1 MHRGTTGVIRS
12 IVILRLMNNKT
23 PRKTVKKKDKGF
35 KLFVVRTYVRAKNA
49 QDALR
54 IAKSAKPDDVYV
66 NDDWKEGKIRELADA
81 IGFDI
86 SEDNDDE
93 E

>member
-1 MHRGTTGVIRS
+1 M
-12 IVILRLMNNKT
+12 
-23 PRKTVKKKDKGF
+23 
-35 KLFVVRTYVRAKNA
+35 RTYVRAKNA

-86 SEDNDDE
+86 SEDNDDDE
-93 E
+93 